1 MSTAA
6 TTVDTANRSVRVE
19 VDLGVHARDAV
30 FGAAYVFIDR
40 CYVWLDKA
48 ANGNLVVELRA
59 RGDDDSALE
68 DLAGEFGNE
77 LLAQST
83 RSAVYE
89 RSGDLIQAIVNRA
102 LVGAGAG
109 GGATSALDLSELES
123 LELDDEP
130 FDDPL
135 GIAMSWEEK
144 YGKKSPDEE
153 KTEGSKK

>member
-1 MSTAA
+1 M
-6 TTVDTANRSVRVE
+6 DTSAVTIDSAKRSVRIE
-19 VDLGVHARDAV
+19 VDLDVHGRDAV

-40 CYVWLDKA
+40 CYVWLDKTDD
-48 ANGNLVVELRA
+48 GNMIVQLSA
-59 RGDDDSALE
+59 RGDDTALE

-83 RSAVYE
+83 RAAVYA

-109 GGATSALDLSELES
+109 GGTAPAALDLSELES

-135 GIAMSWEEK
+135 GIAMSWEQK
-144 YGKKSPDEE
+144 YGKKSPDDSA
-153 KTEGSKK
+153 GDS